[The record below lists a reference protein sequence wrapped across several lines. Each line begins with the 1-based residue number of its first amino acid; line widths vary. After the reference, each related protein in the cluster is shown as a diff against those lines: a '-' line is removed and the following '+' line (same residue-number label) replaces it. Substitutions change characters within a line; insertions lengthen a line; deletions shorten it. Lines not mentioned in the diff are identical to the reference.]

1 MNKTSN
7 RSCHTK
13 VDWSQQQIEIS
24 KAARGKRHN
33 AQGGRKIGM
42 IAGFSLETM
51 QAETQGNKIFKF
63 LKLKIDSLEF
73 HIRQT
78 QFQT

>member
-13 VDWSQQQIEIS
+13 VDWNQQQIEIL

-42 IAGFSLETM
+42 IARFLV
-51 QAETQGNKIFKF
+51 GN
-63 LKLKIDSLEF
+63 DAS
-73 HIRQT
+73 
-78 QFQT
+78 